1 MLEDGGGKNGRLPNR
16 IDATKQPN
24 RIALCSKPDFPF
36 PANAAPLLSAIRFAG
51 VRNGRLLDVNDG
63 QVRFTY
69 RDYQADG
76 QQKEMVLPAVEFIR
90 CFLQHVL
97 PKQFV
102 RVHHYGF
109 LDPRYRAQKL
119 ARCRTLLGDTGEVL
133 PVATDRETLLRE
145 ILGHDPDRCLLCGE
159 GRLQPYQTLH
169 SHPNRR
175 QWVLTVA

>member
-1 MLEDGGGKNGRLPNR
+1 MLSDGGGKNGRLPNR

-76 QQKEMVLPAVEFIR
+76 QQKEMVLPAVEFMR
-90 CFLQHVL
+90 RFLQPVL

-102 RVHHYGF
+102 RVRHYGF
-109 LDPRYRAQKL
+109 LAPRYRAQKL
-119 ARCRTLLGDTGEVL
+119 ARCRALLGIQVKSCQWPLTGK
-133 PVATDRETLLRE
+133 PCCA
-145 ILGHDPDRCLLCGE
+145 RCWGMIRIVVYFV
-159 GRLQPYQTLH
+159 GRAGYGPTKPCNPIPAGGDGY
-169 SHPNRR
+169 
-175 QWVLTVA
+175 